1 MLGLTSEE
9 AKQRAAQGL
18 ANVQIDKSAKT
29 KKDILRENILTY
41 FNLIFLILAILLV
54 IAGSYKSLTFLPVI
68 IANTLIG
75 IMQELHAKKVLDELS
90 IMNAVRCDVMR
101 DNETITLPIE
111 ELVKGDYIVLHAGNQ
126 VPADALIKLGSVRVN
141 EALLTGEA
149 DEIEKG
155 PDAMLLSGS
164 FIASGECVAQLTHV
178 GRDSHISRL
187 MLEAKEM
194 SGAEQ
199 SEMVRSINRIVIAA
213 GILIIPIGITLF
225 VQGFFFQNHSFSES
239 VTSMV
244 AAVIGMIPEGLYLLV
259 SVTLAISSVRL
270 ARRHVMLHDMKSIE
284 TLARVNI
291 LCVDKTG
298 TITDNSMLVAN
309 AVPAAE
315 GSSVSAYHSLMGEYL
330 SALPDDNIT
339 MQAMRDYFKPI
350 PSRMPVEI
358 FPFSSQYKYSSVRFD
373 DAVYVLGAPE
383 FVLASN
389 YEQWREK
396 VNSFAGDGLRVLVFA
411 RYHGSL
417 LAGRHDMEPSSDD
430 GDPAPPAD
438 SGPCLTGAA
447 SPVPSVPRY
456 GLASSRVEPLLFILL
471 QNPLRDNAVETFS
484 YFKTQGVKVK
494 VISGDNPITVSEVA
508 KQAGISHADEYID
521 AQRLKTDKDIEEAAA
536 RYTVFGRVMP
546 EQKRKIVTALKKQG
560 NTVAMTGDGVNDI
573 LAMKEADCSI
583 AMAAGS
589 DAAVQAAQVVLLD
602 SDFSHMPQIVGE
614 GRRTINNIERSAT
627 LFLVKNLFSLMLSVF
642 AIVSMQRYPLQP
654 SQISL
659 ISAFNIGIPAFFL
672 AMEPNRKRIGKGRF
686 IPRVLVKAMPAAL
699 TDFLAIS
706 ALIVFGN
713 TFQVSQNDISVASTY
728 LLAIVGFIIL
738 FQISKP
744 LNKYRVWVI
753 MGCTAGLAFCAF
765 FFRDLFSMY
774 NVSRE
779 CIMLFVLFAIATEP
793 CMRYL
798 TRLFETG
805 RTRFTKMIEKMRE
818 EAF

>member
-1 MLGLTSEE
+1 MLGLTREE
-9 AKQRAAQGL
+9 AEQRAAQGL

-29 KKDILRENILTY
+29 KKDILKENILTY
-41 FNLIFLILAILLV
+41 FNLIFLILAILLI
-54 IAGSYKSLTFLPVI
+54 IAGSFKSLTFLPVI

-75 IMQELHAKKVLDELS
+75 IFQELHAKKVLDELS

-101 DNETITLPIE
+101 DGETITVPIE
-111 ELVKGDYIVLHAGNQ
+111 QLVQGDCIVLHAGSQ
-126 VPADALIKLGSVRVN
+126 VPADAVIKLGNVRVN

-155 PDAMLLSGS
+155 PEGELLSGS
-164 FIASGECVAQLTHV
+164 FIASGECVAELTHV
-178 GRDSHISRL
+178 GRDSHISKL

-199 SEMVRSINRIVIAA
+199 SEMVKSINRIVIAA

-309 AVPAAE
+309 AVPADE
-315 GSSVSAYHSLMGEYL
+315 ESSVSAYHGLMGEYL
-330 SALPDDNIT
+330 AALPDDNIT

-350 PSRMPVEI
+350 PSRAPVEI

-373 DAVYVLGAPE
+373 DATYVLGAPE

-389 YEQWREK
+389 YEKWRDK

-417 LAGRHDMEPSSDD
+417 QASATEAEQA
-430 GDPAPPAD
+430 PA
-438 SGPCLTGAA
+438 
-447 SPVPSVPRY
+447 VPRY
-456 GLASSRVEPLLFILL
+456 GLASCRVEPIMFILL
-471 QNPLRDNAVETFS
+471 QNPLRENAVETFS

-508 KQAGISHADEYID
+508 RQAGISHADDYID

-546 EQKRKIVTALKKQG
+546 EQKRKIVTALQKQG

-627 LFLVKNLFSLMLSVF
+627 LFLVKNLFSLMLSIF
-642 AIVSMQRYPLQP
+642 AIVSMQQYPLQP

-706 ALIVFGN
+706 ALIIFGN
-713 TFQVSQNDISVASTY
+713 TFHVSPNDISVASTY

-744 LNKYRVWVI
+744 LNKFRVSVI
-753 MGCTAGLAFCAF
+753 LGCTAGLAFCAF
-765 FFRDLFSMY
+765 FFRELFSMY

-805 RTRFTKMIEKMRE
+805 RARFTKMMEKMKE